1 LRLLL
6 LYPEVAARSC
16 EDCQKWWYDDLQA
29 DGTVKFTSKLVGIER
44 VEQAAK
50 SQPEKRSEF
59 MEQVCRRPANT
70 PTPCDKCPK
79 VSPSEARKHVLSSK
93 NEQAYRFYR
102 QSKAMNFANFTNR
115 MKRDETLARN
125 CQIIADVERTV
136 ERRDSMTLLG
146 AMFGG
151 KA

>member
-1 LRLLL
+1 MRLLL

-29 DGTVKFTSKLVGIER
+29 DGTVKFTHKLVGIER
-44 VEQAAK
+44 VEQAAR

-59 MEQVCRRPANT
+59 MEQVCRRPANS

-79 VSPSEARKHVLSSK
+79 VSPSEAHKHVLSPK

-102 QSKAMNFANFTNR
+102 QSKAMNFVNFTR
-115 MKRDETLARN
+115 SMKRDETLARN
-125 CQIIADVERTV
+125 CQIIADVEAALAKREAV
-136 ERRDSMTLLG
+136 MQVAAL
-146 AMFGG
+146 FGG